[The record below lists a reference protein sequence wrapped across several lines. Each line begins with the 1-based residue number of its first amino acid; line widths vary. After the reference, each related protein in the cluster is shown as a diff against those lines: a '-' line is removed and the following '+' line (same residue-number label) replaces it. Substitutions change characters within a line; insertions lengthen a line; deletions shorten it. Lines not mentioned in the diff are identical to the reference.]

1 VASQQ
6 GPGAIAMVHRVTIT
20 TAFVGALAFTA
31 WAAMQGNPAA
41 VVGGLAAALVVG
53 LYLRNL
59 RARLD
64 EKLTPRRR

>member
-1 VASQQ
+1 VASTK
-6 GPGAIAMVHRVTIT
+6 GPGAIAVVHRVTIT

-31 WAAMQGNPAA
+31 WAAAQRNPAA
-41 VVGGLAAALVVG
+41 ALGGIAAAVVVG

>member
-1 VASQQ
+1 
-6 GPGAIAMVHRVTIT
+6 MVHRVTIT
-20 TAFVGALAFTA
+20 TALVGALAFTA
-31 WAAMQGNPAA
+31 WAATQRNLAA
-41 VVGGLAAALVVG
+41 VAGGLAAAVVVG